1 MKENIQI
8 VFGLLGGLAVFIYG
22 MNMMSE
28 CLQKAAGEKM
38 KKILSLLTRNP
49 VMGALAGMLVTAVLQ
64 SSSATTVMAIGFV
77 SAGLMTLPQAI
88 SIIFGANIGTTMT
101 AQLIAFKL
109 SDYIYA
115 IIFIGFIVYFISKS
129 ERVKNIGM
137 TIFAFG
143 LLFLGI
149 ETMGTVMKPLASS
162 PVFTEL
168 IGKVADIPILGVA
181 VGALMT
187 LVVQSSSAT
196 IAVLQNF
203 AAQPGADGVTSIIGL
218 AGAIPILFGDNIG
231 TTITALLASIGQP
244 KDAKRTALA
253 HCIFNISGCF
263 LFIWFVKP
271 LAAFIQYISP
281 KGPEIEVISRQIAN
295 THTFFNLVM
304 TLIWVPLVGVM
315 VKIVMCLIP
324 DGEVKEVNAV
334 QPKFLDNKL
343 ISQPT
348 VALQMAVREVMNCG
362 EQVGLMLKKA
372 AEKIDSGDG
381 ASVEEFVKSREVTT
395 ELTGKITD
403 YLAEMAAAGVMT
415 EQQAARA
422 AELQYVLID
431 IDRISELTKNV
442 AVSMQTEKLVKK
454 DKKSAKEERVQFSQ
468 EASKDIQKSM
478 ELVSEMY
485 NMVMKMVN
493 NEEANEAENLVKM
506 KEKIRKMDGDIRK
519 GHIKRVHKG
528 KCKVGLTAA
537 FNEILH
543 NVERIGNSC
552 VNLADAAEDGV
563 RFSIFLRE
571 ME

>member
-129 ERVKNIGM
+129 ERVKNVGM

-149 ETMGTVMKPLASS
+149 ETMGSVMKPLASS
-162 PVFTEL
+162 PIFTEL
-168 IGKVADIPILGVA
+168 IGKVADVPILGVA

-187 LVVQSSSAT
+187 VVVQSSSAT

-343 ISQPT
+343 ISQST

-442 AVSMQTEKLVKK
+442 TVSMQTEKLVKK
-454 DKKSAKEERVQFSQ
+454 DKKTAKEERAQFSQ

-528 KCKVGLTAA
+528 KCKAGLTAA

-563 RFSIFLRE
+563 RFSTFLRE